1 MTPQLITAPTFPQLE
16 VELIQDLLTA
26 AATAPL
32 TPKWIVTPNASLAK
46 HLRARLLH
54 TTGFKVALNTEIV
67 SLTALSRKL
76 AHHLLHKTPQDHDA
90 ELLLALTQIL
100 RELPADSPLAVLAT
114 IPNGARILLPVI
126 RDLLDS
132 GLCYRD
138 LADNLVN
145 EITQNP
151 GLKKIRGFPALM
163 LDIQCRFL
171 GQHHIPMAAL
181 VFTELASA
189 IEQAVENDLY
199 RALGAEN
206 TDQRPK
212 LWIYGFYEWLDVHLQ
227 WLTALA
233 QRLPL
238 KFFYPAIDGRPG
250 ARDHPAFAFSIPI
263 LQHLQ
268 ARIPSLEHRHISLAG
283 SHPTESPAQFF
294 AATFPEGELP
304 DTPPPFLTWQT
315 AAGPRAEVIAA
326 AVQIRR
332 WLEDARDPVAP
343 RDILVVAMQAEPYVP
358 LMREV
363 FRDFAIPLQI
373 SDVPVGVGPDSEPLR
388 FVIQLWREQAAPDWL
403 FGYLRQYPDLPA
415 ARGVALDDFEK
426 KIRDLNLPGGPA
438 WHRLA
443 TLAANLPADGPIR
456 FTNSEQQL
464 IRHILMFV
472 PDDVAAPLTVADMS
486 AKLAALSTIWL
497 PDPQPLTLARQ
508 ILERCCALF
517 PQLSLTR
524 DEWAGWLETT
534 IPTPISSEPPTD
546 AVWFL
551 PLMRARGVTARRLVW
566 LGLANGKFPP
576 PYPDDPVLSE
586 PMSHALAKLLRDIG
600 HWFPQKNRLTE
611 EMQLLFWLVNTAA
624 ERIHWIIPTADF
636 DGRALAPTPWVE
648 RYRQRWEKS
657 GSMHRPPAIPRSPRL
672 QALTLHQLDP
682 HTGRF
687 VPPSLAP
694 FLSDSLAQAVSE
706 LWQQTSPQFVP
717 AILTLPADYPA
728 ICLTGWPREWKT
740 SLAVTDLEDL
750 ARCPLRFYAQRVMEW
765 EPIEPIRLTRSLDH
779 LTRGTLLHELLARMV
794 ATFPTGSRVDE
805 IARFWQSAPSS
816 AWDQLWNQTLAAHAD
831 IQLQFQLLPA
841 VFQSAARAELEELA
855 RRYWNWVADQP
866 GMLQRETH
874 LAEQTF
880 KHDFP
885 DLSDWQIC
893 GKIDRIDRDNEARL
907 FLYDFKSGR
916 KPDSPSKLI
925 RLGWLIQAL
934 IYPWLVDEQTTSEF
948 QFIFLGND
956 PPKTAQSGED
966 DPKLFLRSVAGFLEH
981 RYFPPLPR
989 EVLAD
994 LMDETSLNPCSHCN
1008 AISICRRFEPGLIQL
1023 AERQWLEND
1032 IARPRT
1038 QEVERILIN
1047 DSKKKKRS

>member
-114 IPNGARILLPVI
+114 IPNGARLLLPVI

-132 GLCYRD
+132 GLCYRN

-145 EITQNP
+145 EIMQNP
-151 GLKKIRGFPALM
+151 DLKKIRGFPALM

-443 TLAANLPADGPIR
+443 TLAANLPADGPFG

-472 PDDVAAPLTVADMS
+472 PDVG
-486 AKLAALSTIWL
+486 
-497 PDPQPLTLARQ
+497 
-508 ILERCCALF
+508 ER
-517 PQLSLTR
+517 
-524 DEWAGWLETT
+524 
-534 IPTPISSEPPTD
+534 
-546 AVWFL
+546 
-551 PLMRARGVTARRLVW
+551 
-566 LGLANGKFPP
+566 
-576 PYPDDPVLSE
+576 
-586 PMSHALAKLLRDIG
+586 H
-600 HWFPQKNRLTE
+600 
-611 EMQLLFWLVNTAA
+611 
-624 ERIHWIIPTADF
+624 
-636 DGRALAPTPWVE
+636 
-648 RYRQRWEKS
+648 
-657 GSMHRPPAIPRSPRL
+657 
-672 QALTLHQLDP
+672 
-682 HTGRF
+682 
-687 VPPSLAP
+687 
-694 FLSDSLAQAVSE
+694 
-706 LWQQTSPQFVP
+706 
-717 AILTLPADYPA
+717 
-728 ICLTGWPREWKT
+728 
-740 SLAVTDLEDL
+740 
-750 ARCPLRFYAQRVMEW
+750 
-765 EPIEPIRLTRSLDH
+765 
-779 LTRGTLLHELLARMV
+779 
-794 ATFPTGSRVDE
+794 
-805 IARFWQSAPSS
+805 
-816 AWDQLWNQTLAAHAD
+816 
-831 IQLQFQLLPA
+831 
-841 VFQSAARAELEELA
+841 
-855 RRYWNWVADQP
+855 
-866 GMLQRETH
+866 
-874 LAEQTF
+874 
-880 KHDFP
+880 
-885 DLSDWQIC
+885 
-893 GKIDRIDRDNEARL
+893 
-907 FLYDFKSGR
+907 
-916 KPDSPSKLI
+916 
-925 RLGWLIQAL
+925 
-934 IYPWLVDEQTTSEF
+934 
-948 QFIFLGND
+948 
-956 PPKTAQSGED
+956 
-966 DPKLFLRSVAGFLEH
+966 
-981 RYFPPLPR
+981 
-989 EVLAD
+989 
-994 LMDETSLNPCSHCN
+994 
-1008 AISICRRFEPGLIQL
+1008 
-1023 AERQWLEND
+1023 
-1032 IARPRT
+1032 
-1038 QEVERILIN
+1038 
-1047 DSKKKKRS
+1047 